1 MDRNSGLRG
10 RTCRTLAPDSTRP
23 CLKCLSNFMQFQHV
37 WFVWRMLAFSRN
49 CYVPSPSC
57 GRKNSVRDSLKS
69 DRASDLPM
77 FHSATL
83 GKRNNCR
90 QESSIRPSRNDKR
103 MGYAMQ
109 IGTNPNENA
118 GPTLDSLGR
127 TDLLPLNGGFLERG
141 VPQIRPS

>member
-1 MDRNSGLRG
+1 MARG
-10 RTCRTLAPDSTRP
+10 YLAPWCDE
-23 CLKCLSNFMQFQHV
+23 
-37 WFVWRMLAFSRN
+37 
-49 CYVPSPSC
+49 
-57 GRKNSVRDSLKS
+57 NSLLRVS
-69 DRASDLPM
+69 A
-77 FHSATL
+77 HSATL

-141 VPQIRPS
+141 TPN